1 MICSF
6 TLPLPKDSLLQGDKE
21 LMKLYNDVKLINVQ
35 FVASVDPVT
44 YNIDVGIMVYGIWVS
59 KFATISK

>member
-44 YNIDVGIMVYGIWVS
+44 YNIDVGIMV
-59 KFATISK
+59 